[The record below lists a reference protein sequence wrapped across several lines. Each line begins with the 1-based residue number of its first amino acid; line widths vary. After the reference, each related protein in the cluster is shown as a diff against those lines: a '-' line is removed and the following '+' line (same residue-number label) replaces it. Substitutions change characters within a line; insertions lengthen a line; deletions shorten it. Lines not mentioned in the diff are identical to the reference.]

1 MAASNRKRTGGTD
14 PADKQGGRGAVK
26 KANPSGKEPAKAS
39 TKKAPVKS
47 AAKKSVKKDKKP
59 NIFQRFVQYLR
70 DVRVELKRV
79 IWPTRREVLNSS
91 LVVISALLFFG
102 VLIYLVDTGIVPVL
116 SAFSKLAG

>member
-1 MAASNRKRTGGTD
+1 MAASNKKRTGDTD
-14 PADKQGGRGAVK
+14 PTERQAKVGAVQK
-26 KANPSGKEPAKAS
+26 TDTSNKGSAKAS
-39 TKKAPVKS
+39 AKKAPVKS

-59 NIFQRFVQYLR
+59 NIFQRFMQYLR

-79 IWPTRREVLNSS
+79 IWPTKHEVLNSS

-116 SAFSKLAG
+116 SVFSKLAG